1 MLKLIQ
7 VNFGTYE
14 LFNNENGRTHKCV
27 VTVQDTT
34 PPNLELKNIS
44 IWNDQKVGSYKD
56 FIVSVSDASGEPTT
70 ECKTTINYNTIG
82 DQAIVIEATD
92 VNGNK
97 QEKTCTLT
105 IKKDT
110 TGPVIYG
117 LKDLT
122 VNKHSSINFDS
133 GVYAVD
139 NKDGNCSV
147 TSDGSSVNTNVYGT
161 YYATYTSV
169 DLSGNST
176 TSKRKIIVNHDQED
190 LNNKINEFYNNYC
203 AGLDPESIA
212 AQVRQRIKYSSSY
225 GNNDPVWYGLT
236 NGSGNCYVH
245 ATTLQVMLQKAGYS
259 NQLIWLTDRSHYWNL
274 VSYSGGWWH
283 LDSTP
288 SGNHSKVFLSD
299 AQKLS
304 DVGLHGKTWDTSAW
318 PASPT
323 YNIR

>member
-1 MLKLIQ
+1 MK
-7 VNFGTYE
+7 FGT
-14 LFNNENGRTHKCV
+14 
-27 VTVQDTT
+27 
-34 PPNLELKNIS
+34 
-44 IWNDQKVGSYKD
+44 VG
-56 FIVSVSDASGEPTT
+56 AQ
-70 ECKTTINYNTIG
+70 TIT
-82 DQAIVIEATD
+82 IEATD
-92 VNGNK
+92 INGNK
-97 QEKTCTLT
+97 TEKNCTLN

-117 LKDLT
+117 LSNLV
-122 VNKHSSINFDS
+122 VNKHSSIDFNS

-169 DLSGNST
+169 DLSGNKT
-176 TSKRKIIVNHDQED
+176 TSRRKIIVNHDQED
-190 LNNKINEFYNNYC
+190 LNNKINEFYNSYC
-203 AGLDPESIA
+203 AGLGPEAIA
-212 AQVRQRIKYSSSY
+212 SQVRDRIRYSSSY

-236 NGSGNCYVH
+236 NGRGNCYVH
-245 ATTLQVMLQKAGYS
+245 AEVLRVMLDKARYS
-259 NQLIWLTDRSHYWNL
+259 NQLIWTITGSHYWNL

-299 AQKLS
+299 AQKLA
-304 DVGLHGKTWDTSAW
+304 DTGVHGKTWDTSAW